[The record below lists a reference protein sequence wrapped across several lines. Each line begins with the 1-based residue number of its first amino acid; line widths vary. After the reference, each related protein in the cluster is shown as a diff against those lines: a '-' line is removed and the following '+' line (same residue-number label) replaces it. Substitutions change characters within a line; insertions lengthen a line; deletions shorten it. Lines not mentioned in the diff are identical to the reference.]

1 MKNLKFLFLL
11 FGILLLFFEL
21 ISYVSVKVLKSSEFI
36 NNRKI
41 IAQKIND
48 GYLNSSEKYY
58 FNSYVDSEFLH
69 V

>member
-11 FGILLLFFEL
+11 LFEL
-21 ISYVSVKVLKSSEFI
+21 IAYASVKVLKSSEFI
-36 NNRKI
+36 KNKKI
-41 IAQKIND
+41 ISQKIND